1 MRRGLWAFLLIIFL
15 QSTAYAG
22 QTLVL
27 IHGYLSEG
35 SVWRGSGIVP
45 ILQQA
50 GWVDAGHL
58 NPDVPVHGIVA
69 GMPTPTNRYL
79 YTITLPSEMALMG
92 QLNWLVGYLNHLK
105 TLYPDNDLILVGHS
119 VGGVVARLAMVF
131 AGAPAQ
137 GLITIA
143 SPHLGT
149 DRAEMGVTAAN
160 SPLNWFLT
168 FMGSNTLNRSEP
180 LYWDLVRERP
190 GSFLFWLNRQP
201 HPPARYISVVRSSNG
216 FFSDNLVPPYS
227 QDMNNI
233 AALQGK
239 VLSLSSVGSHSLQ
252 TVDGILLASLLAHWK

>member
-1 MRRGLWAFLLIIFL
+1 MLRWLWTFLLIITL
-15 QSTAYAG
+15 NSTVYAG

-35 SVWRGSGIVP
+35 GVWRGSGVIP

-58 NPDVPVHGIVA
+58 NPDIPIHGIIA
-69 GMPTPTNRYL
+69 GTQTPTNRYV
-79 YTITLPSEMALMG
+79 YTITLPSEMPLMG

-105 TLYPDNDLILVGHS
+105 TLYPDNDLILAGHS
-119 VGGVVARLAMVF
+119 AGGVLARLAMVYV
-131 AGAPAQ
+131 GASIQ

-149 DRAEMGVTAAN
+149 DTAEIAATAAN

-168 FMGSNTLNRSEP
+168 LMGSNTLSRSEA

-201 HPPARYISVVRSSNG
+201 HPKARYISVVRANTG
-216 FFSDNLVPPYS
+216 FLSDNLVPAYS
-227 QDMNNI
+227 QNMNNVV
-233 AALQGK
+233 ALQGK
-239 VLSLSSVGSHSLQ
+239 SLIIPSFGPHSLQ
-252 TVDGILLASLLAHWK
+252 PADGGLLAFLLANW